1 MAVMVISTFE
11 ATMDEF
17 NAVNEKLPGPDN
29 PPQGGLVHTAGVL
42 PDGRMQVADVWE
54 SDADWQSFREN
65 VLGPVIF
72 EVIGPDAPTPELV
85 SYELHDFNVAP
96 GAG

>member
-1 MAVMVISTFE
+1 MPVMVISTFA

-54 SDADWQSFREN
+54 SEADWQSFREN
-65 VLGPVIF
+65 VLGPAIF
-72 EVIGPDAPTPELV
+72 EVIGPDAPTPELQV
-85 SYELHDFNVAP
+85 YELHDLMVAP
-96 GAG
+96 NAG